1 MRSELSLER
10 IQNFIMSD
18 TEELHVGDFNPS
30 TYEHV
35 LPEGAHDFND
45 YDSEYEEQHPE
56 LGFTDEQ
63 VEAEVAKLD
72 PEDKKFYE
80 EYHDFLDTYYRQHG
94 KIIEMPD
101 LIKLI
106 MTGRYPEIPSTTKKE
121 QDELRDKLLIE
132 TRKREMSQQAGLEE
146 EPLRKIRR
154 IVPERIGKIID
165 VTGDDDPD
173 APVIIKITPG
183 VDPYAQLDLEE
194 EELEYKVGDETASEI
209 HPDFDDADDLSCI
222 TIDSLKHI
230 DNDKVKEIW
239 AGMAKIKHQE
249 GEYNEQLAGIV
260 DKMMPE
266 VVYQSVQATP
276 RPSTNV
282 PMCADELLQELGS
295 AELFKRVLAI
305 GYMDWQGFE
314 KNRRKRLGE
323 KYKPNTIREV
333 AAKFG
338 ISTSRLMDLRRGAAI
353 NREDTQ
359 RSKMLKLKRKKRQR
373 ARLLPDPMQLPLK
386 NKPHPNHP
394 PPRSKKKLQQ
404 KQNSRSFSGPP
415 NIPKVNRPKS

>member
-1 MRSELSLER
+1 M
-10 IQNFIMSD
+10 MSD

-35 LPEGAHDFND
+35 LPEGAHDFDD
-45 YDSEYEEQHPE
+45 YDSEYEEKHPE

-63 VEAEVAKLD
+63 VEAEVAKLN

-80 EYHDFLDTYYRQHG
+80 EYRGFLDAYYHQHG

-106 MTGRYPEIPSTTKKE
+106 MTGRYPEIPSTTRKE
-121 QDELRDKLLIE
+121 QEELREKLMIE

-146 EPLRKIRR
+146 EPPRKIRR

-165 VTGDDDPD
+165 VTGNDDPD

-209 HPDFDDADDLSCI
+209 HPDDADADDLSCI

-239 AGMAKIKHQE
+239 AGMAKLKHQE
-249 GEYNEQLAGIV
+249 GEYYEQLAGMV
-260 DKMMPE
+260 DEMTPE
-266 VVYQSVQATP
+266 VIYQSVQATP
-276 RPSTNV
+276 
-282 PMCADELLQELGS
+282 
-295 AELFKRVLAI
+295 
-305 GYMDWQGFE
+305 
-314 KNRRKRLGE
+314 
-323 KYKPNTIREV
+323 
-333 AAKFG
+333 
-338 ISTSRLMDLRRGAAI
+338 
-353 NREDTQ
+353 
-359 RSKMLKLKRKKRQR
+359 
-373 ARLLPDPMQLPLK
+373 
-386 NKPHPNHP
+386 
-394 PPRSKKKLQQ
+394 
-404 KQNSRSFSGPP
+404 
-415 NIPKVNRPKS
+415 